1 MIGTHMMKVSA
12 RVLRRRT
19 WKATLVA
26 SAIVVG
32 GLGAQQPPAAPAQQP
47 SEVASRITSDGGAP
61 PHYAVPDFIGLTPT
75 AADAAR
81 TIAQVLWGDLAFERE
96 FDMIPRD
103 IYKSIPVARTP
114 EQVPFASWREIGAD
128 GVFFGTV
135 QQDGTNFRV
144 QVRLFNVRTRQ
155 SVFAQEYTV
164 ATRSARR
171 VAHEVADAVHQQQ
184 RALRGVARTRLTFV
198 SDRNNESVLGT
209 VEKRSVKEVYISDYD
224 GANQQ
229 RITTTRDLNLNP
241 SWAPDAAGLVY
252 AAYRGNLPPELFYS
266 RIFTGELKVLTKGLF
281 PRSGGATLPAFS
293 PDGKRIVFH
302 ATAERASAPHL
313 FLINVDGSGLRRLT
327 THPDA
332 DTTPTWSP
340 SGTEIAFTSDRTGKP
355 QIYIMSLDGSPERR
369 LPIPATDSEADR
381 ATWAPAPYNE
391 IAYSAR
397 NGPGFDIKVYEFATS
412 TTRQLTFSE
421 GSNESPAYSPSGRH
435 LAFSST
441 RAGLSQIFTIGRDGN
456 GLRQITKAGNNQTP
470 NWSN

>member
-81 TIAQVLWGDLAFERE
+81 TIAQVLWDDLAFERE

-135 QQDGTNFRV
+135 QQDGANFRV
-144 QVRLFNVRTRQ
+144 QVRLVDARNGSTRW
-155 SVFAQEYTV
+155 SQEYTV

-266 RIFTGELKVLTKGLF
+266 RIFTGEL
-281 PRSGGATLPAFS
+281 
-293 PDGKRIVFH
+293 
-302 ATAERASAPHL
+302 
-313 FLINVDGSGLRRLT
+313 
-327 THPDA
+327 
-332 DTTPTWSP
+332 
-340 SGTEIAFTSDRTGKP
+340 DRK
-355 QIYIMSLDGSPERR
+355 S
-369 LPIPATDSEADR
+369 
-381 ATWAPAPYNE
+381 
-391 IAYSAR
+391 
-397 NGPGFDIKVYEFATS
+397 VV
-412 TTRQLTFSE
+412 
-421 GSNESPAYSPSGRH
+421 
-435 LAFSST
+435 
-441 RAGLSQIFTIGRDGN
+441 
-456 GLRQITKAGNNQTP
+456 
-470 NWSN
+470 